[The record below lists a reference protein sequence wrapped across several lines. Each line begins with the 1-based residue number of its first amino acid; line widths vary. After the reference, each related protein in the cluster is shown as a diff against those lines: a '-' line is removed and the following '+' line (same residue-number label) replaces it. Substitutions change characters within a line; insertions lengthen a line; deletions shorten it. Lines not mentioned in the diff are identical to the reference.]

1 MKYSNFFFS
10 LSREQQDR
18 YARHAETTGDYL
30 RTHVFAPMERRKIP
44 RKEKIELLVSATDG
58 KCSLDDVL
66 EYLYKTSEAKT
77 AA

>member
-1 MKYSNFFFS
+1 MNYSKYFFS
-10 LSREQQDR
+10 MSRNKQDL
-18 YARHAETTGDYL
+18 YAIAAGTTGDYL

-44 RKEKIELLVSATDG
+44 RKEMINALVTATKG

-66 EYLYKTSEAKT
+66 EYLYKSEEART